1 MLNRIVSFSLRFRGI
16 ILALA
21 CLLVAYGLYVTA
33 HAKLDVF
40 PDFLPPQVVIQTE
53 APGLSP
59 EEVEQLV
66 TRPVENAVNGAGN
79 LDALRSQSIQGLSVV
94 TAVFHDGTDIYRARQ
109 LVAERLAQ
117 IGGTLPSGIGVP
129 RMNPLTSSMSMML
142 AFGLTST
149 HRTLMEVRTLADGV
163 LVPRLLG
170 VPGVAK
176 VSVFGGDV
184 RQLQIQLDPES
195 LRRFGLALDDIVAAA
210 RNATGKRG
218 AGFVE
223 DDNQR
228 ITLRT
233 EGAVLTADQLGEVV
247 FAHHGGRSLRL
258 RDVATVTEGAKPPIG
273 AASIMG
279 TSGVVLVV
287 SNQLG
292 ANTIEVT
299 EGVERALSELKTALA
314 AQDITLHEGLF
325 RPADFVDTA
334 IHNVR
339 FALLLGGT
347 LVAVVLFFFLANVR
361 TAAISFTAIPLSL
374 LGAVI
379 VLDKLGITLNTLTLG
394 GLAIAI
400 GEVVDDAIIDVENI
414 LRRLRENAASAT
426 PTPVFRVVLDA
437 SLEVRSAVVYATF
450 VVALVF
456 IPVLAM
462 GDIQGKLFAPLGLAY
477 ILATLASL
485 AVALTVTPAMALVFF
500 HRKLPTRAEPT
511 YIVTLKERYRTR
523 LARFM
528 GRPRTLMALV
538 TILCVLALAALP
550 FFGGAFL
557 PELREGHF
565 IVHMSAVPGTS
576 LKESLRLGKAVT
588 AELLKNPHIRS
599 VAQRVGRAE
608 LADDTWGSHYSEFN
622 VDLKP
627 LSGEE
632 GEFVQSEIRDAVLKF
647 PGVYFAIKPFLTERI
662 EETISGTTAEVVVK
676 LYGDDLDQLD
686 ATAQEVA
693 RIVGGVKGAVDV
705 QVESPPGAPQQVI
718 TLRPERLREYGIQP
732 VAVLDAV
739 DTAYQGAIV
748 GQVYEGTRTFD
759 VAVLLDAKLRGRPEN
774 VGTLLLRNPDGAFV
788 PVSALADL
796 YTDTGRYMI
805 THEGAR
811 RRQGVSC
818 NVRGRDVDSFVAETR
833 SKVTAAL
840 PNNVYAQFTGV
851 AEAKAAAQRDI
862 LVYSLLAG
870 AGIVMLLTIALHN
883 GRNLA
888 LVLANLPF
896 ALVGG
901 VLAIFFTG
909 GWLTVGSLVGLVT
922 LFGISTRN
930 SIMLVSHFE
939 HLVAE
944 EGCVWNSETAL
955 RGAIERFVPIAMTAL
970 VTALGLLP
978 IAASYGRPG
987 HEIEAPMAI
996 VILAG
1001 LVSSTFLN
1009 LFVMPTLAL
1018 RFGQF
1023 DMAHREQ
1030 E

>member
-1 MLNRIVSFSLRFRGI
+1 MLNRIVAFSLRFRGVV
-16 ILALA
+16 LGLA
-21 CLLVAYGLYVTA
+21 CLLVGYGLYVTA
-33 HAKLDVF
+33 HAKRDVF
-40 PDFLPPQVVIQTE
+40 PDFLPPQVIIQTE
-53 APGLSP
+53 APGLSS

-66 TRPVENAVNGAGN
+66 TRPVESSVNGAGD

-94 TAVFHDGTDIYRARQ
+94 TAVFRDGTDIYRARQ

-117 IGGTLPSGIGVP
+117 IDGTLPSGVGVP
-129 RMNPLTSSMSMML
+129 RMNPLTSSMSMVL

-149 HRTLMEVRTLADGV
+149 SRTPMEVRTFADSV
-163 LVPRLLG
+163 VVPRLLG

-184 RQLQIQLDPES
+184 RQLQIQVDPDT
-195 LRRFGLALDDIVAAA
+195 LRRFDLALDDIVAAA

-233 EGAVLTADQLGEVV
+233 EGALLTADQLGEVV
-247 FAHHGGRSLRL
+247 FAHHRGRSLRL
-258 RDVATVTEGAKPPIG
+258 RDVAIVTEGAKPPIG

-279 TSGVVLVV
+279 TTGVVLVV

-299 EGVERALSELKTALA
+299 ERVERALNELKAAVTA
-314 AQDITLHEGLF
+314 QQITLHEGLF
-325 RPADFVDTA
+325 RPANFIDTA

-339 FALLLGGT
+339 FALLLGGA
-347 LVAVVLFFFLANVR
+347 LVAIVLFLFLANVR
-361 TAAISFTAIPLSL
+361 MAAISFTAIPLSL
-374 LGAVI
+374 LGAII

-414 LRRLRENAASAT
+414 LRRLRENAVSTT
-426 PTPVFRVVLDA
+426 PKPVFRIVLDA
-437 SLEVRSAVVYATF
+437 SIEVRSAVVYATF

-456 IPVLAM
+456 MPVLAM
-462 GDIQGKLFAPLGLAY
+462 GGIHGKLFAPLGLAY
-477 ILATLASL
+477 ILATLVSL
-485 AVALTVTPAMALVFF
+485 AVALTVTPAMALALF
-500 HRKLPTRAEPT
+500 HRRLPTRAEPA
-511 YIVTLKERYRTR
+511 YIVTLKARYRTW
-523 LARFM
+523 LATIM
-528 GRPRTLMALV
+528 GRPRALMAFV
-538 TILCVLALAALP
+538 TMLCVLAVAALP

-576 LKESLRLGKAVT
+576 LGESLRLGKAVT
-588 AELLKNPHIRS
+588 AELLKNPHIRA

-627 LSGEE
+627 VSGEE
-632 GEFVQSEIRDAVLKF
+632 GEFVQSEIREALVKF
-647 PGVYFAIKPFLTERI
+647 SGVYFAVKPFLTERI
-662 EETISGTTAEVVVK
+662 EETISGTMAEVVVK

-686 ATAQEVA
+686 AAAQDVA
-693 RIVGGVKGAVDV
+693 RIIGGIEGAVDV
-705 QVESPPGAPQQVI
+705 QVESPPGAPQQVVK
-718 TLRPERLREYGIQP
+718 LRPERLREYGIQP
-732 VAVLDAV
+732 VAVLDAIE
-739 DTAYQGAIV
+739 TAYSGATV
-748 GQVYEGTRTFD
+748 GQTYEGNRTFD
-759 VAVLLDAKLRGRPEN
+759 VVVLLDAELRKRPEN
-774 VGTLLLRNPDGAFV
+774 AGALLLRNPDGAFI
-788 PVSALADL
+788 PVSALADV
-796 YTDTGRYMI
+796 YMDTGRYMI

-811 RRQGVSC
+811 RRQGVTC
-818 NVRGRDVDSFVAETR
+818 NVRGRDIDSFVAEAR
-833 SKVTAAL
+833 GKVTAML
-840 PNNVYAQFTGV
+840 PNTIYVQFTGV

-870 AGIVMLLTIALHN
+870 ASIVVLLTIALRN

-888 LVLANLPF
+888 LVIANLPF

-901 VLAIFFTG
+901 VLAIVFTG

-922 LFGISTRN
+922 LFGISARN

-944 EGCVWNSETAL
+944 EGCAWNPETAL
-955 RGAIERFVPIAMTAL
+955 RGATERFVPIMMTAL

-987 HEIEAPMAI
+987 HEIESPMAI

-1001 LVSSTFLN
+1001 LISSTFLN

-1018 RFGQF
+1018 RFGRF
-1023 DMAHREQ
+1023 EAVDESLR
-1030 E
+1030 